1 MMALRSV
8 LSRPAAAAA
17 AQQTLRRA
25 FSAGSV
31 SVDLSRSFD
40 VHSESHS
47 RSASLPTSADPHWRS
62 LPWRMPLCGP
72 DLDSTPPKSATA
84 TKEELLDYLKLMYT
98 MRRMEITCDTEYK
111 VGHG

>member
-1 MMALRSV
+1 M
-8 LSRPAAAAA
+8 
-17 AQQTLRRA
+17 
-25 FSAGSV
+25 
-31 SVDLSRSFD
+31 
-40 VHSESHS
+40 
-47 RSASLPTSADPHWRS
+47 
-62 LPWRMPLCGP
+62 PWRMPLCGP